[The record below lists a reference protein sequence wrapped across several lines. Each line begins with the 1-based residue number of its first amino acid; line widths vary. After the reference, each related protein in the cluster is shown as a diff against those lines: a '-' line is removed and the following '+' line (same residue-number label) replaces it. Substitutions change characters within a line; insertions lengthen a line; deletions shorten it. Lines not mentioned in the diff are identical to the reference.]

1 MAQLDPPISL
11 HVTENLL
18 RLAYIQDVIL
28 PLPEYETNFPPVN
41 NIRFVIISPIF
52 RNSMNIVLNY
62 GLIKESKP
70 VIDDLMNIN

>member
-11 HVTENLL
+11 HNAENLL
-18 RLAYIQDVIL
+18 RLDYIQDKIL

-41 NIRFVIISPIF
+41 NIRYIIVSPIF

-62 GLIKESKP
+62 GPIKVSKP